1 MPIAT
6 TKKFDCLIERHC
18 KQTDKCK
25 SDKLINEM
33 DLAKMELAN
42 ERYGKVK
49 EQMNRWS
56 WVVGWTDR
64 FI

>member
-18 KQTDKCK
+18 KQADKCK

-42 ERYGKVK
+42 ERHGKS
-49 EQMNRWS
+49 ERTDE
-56 WVVGWTDR
+56 WVIMSCRMD
-64 FI
+64 